1 MPKLYADAAYYIALL
16 VRRDRLHE
24 PAVALSATL
33 ESVATVTSDPV
44 LVEVL
49 AYVSKRRHHSRSL
62 GLAFVDALR
71 ANRSVTIVRQT
82 PDLFDT
88 GLELYRHR
96 LDKGY
101 SLTDCMS
108 MIVCRQLDLTQILTH
123 DHHFAQ
129 EGFEILL

>member
-1 MPKLYADAAYYIALL
+1 LHQDAIT
-16 VRRDRLHE
+16 
-24 PAVALSATL
+24 LSAKLGT
-33 ESVATVTSDPV
+33 AAIVTSDPV

-49 AYVSKRRHHSRSL
+49 AYVSKRGPQARSA
-62 GLAFVDALR
+62 GLAFIDELRGDAG
-71 ANRSVTIVRQT
+71 ATSVRQT
-82 PDLFDT
+82 PELFDA
-88 GLELYRHR
+88 GLDLYRSR

-108 MIVCRQLDLTQILTH
+108 MIVCRQRNVTQVLTH